1 MSDISV
7 LDVYDRLDDD
17 VQIVDVR
24 EADEVAAGMIPGA
37 VHLPLG
43 ELPDRL
49 GELDRDRPVI
59 AVCRSGG
66 RSAQATLVLQGAG
79 FDVDNMLGGMMKWQ
93 AAGMPIAKP

>member
-7 LDVYDRLDDD
+7 MDVYDRLKNDE
-17 VQIVDVR
+17 QIVDVR

-37 VHLPLG
+37 VHIPLG
-43 ELPDRL
+43 ELPQRL
-49 GELDRDRPVI
+49 GELDRERPVI

-79 FDVDNMLGGMMKWQ
+79 FAVDNMLGGMMKWL
-93 AAGMPIAKP
+93 AAGMPIAK